1 MSTTIYHTHHII
13 PRHAGGTNHPDNLVR
28 LTTEEHAEA
37 HRLLYEEYG
46 RWEDKLAWLGL
57 SGRIGK
63 EEIIRQKSSNTHK
76 GRKHSEESK
85 LKMSKSQTG
94 RKHSEETKRKM
105 SISQKGLKATDEAK
119 QNMSNARK
127 GTKASAETKLKMSK
141 AHLGISKWPN
151 GRPPYS
157 DEWKQNL
164 SNSLKDR
171 TFTDECKQK
180 ISKACKLSHKSGKRK
195 PQNRDPLTGKFC

>member
-46 RWEDKLAWLGL
+46 RWEDKLAWQGL

-63 EEIIRQKSSNTHK
+63 EEIIRQKTINARK
-76 GRKHSEESK
+76 G
-85 LKMSKSQTG
+85 T
-94 RKHSEETKRKM
+94 KHSEETK
-105 SISQKGLKATDEAK
+105 
-119 QNMSNARK
+119 
-127 GTKASAETKLKMSK
+127 LKMSNTRK
-141 AHLGISKWPN
+141 GKSIHPN
-151 GRPPYS
+151 GRVFN
-157 DEWKQNL
+157 DEWKQNI

-171 TFTDECKQK
+171 TFTDEWKQK

>member
-76 GRKHSEESK
+76 GRKHSEETK

-94 RKHSEETKRKM
+94 RKHSEETKCKI
-105 SISQKGLKATDEAK
+105 SISQKGIKKSDEAK

-127 GTKASAETKLKMSK
+127 GTKASAETKLKMSNTRK
-141 AHLGISKWPN
+141 GKSIHPN
-151 GRPPYS
+151 GRVFN
-157 DEWKQNL
+157 DEWKQNI

-171 TFTDECKQK
+171 TFTDEWKQK

-195 PQNRDPLTGKFC
+195 PQNRNPLTGKFC

>member
-63 EEIIRQKSSNTHK
+63 EEIIHQKSSNAFK
-76 GRKHSEESK
+76 GRNHSEETK
-85 LKMSKSQTG
+85 LKMAKSQTG
-94 RKHSEETKRKM
+94 RKHSKETKLKM

-127 GTKASAETKLKMSK
+127 GRKASAETKLKMSNTRK
-141 AHLGISKWPN
+141 GKSIHPN
-151 GRPPYS
+151 GRVFN
-157 DEWKQNL
+157 DEWKQNI

-171 TFTDECKQK
+171 TFTDEWKQK

-195 PQNRDPLTGKFC
+195 PRNRDPLTGKFC